1 MSGIDPAGD
10 FGGLRIG
17 GLQLALPMSALREV
31 VPCGRLERLPV
42 RAEGLLG
49 AIDLRGVLVPVLD
62 LRPLIGLAADP
73 LDWPCVVLVIHD
85 GLILGLLC
93 EGVTG
98 VFRSEGQ
105 RLNRAAQ
112 DGLMAGSLRRADDG
126 SLLSVLSPAA
136 LLALPGLP
144 RVEDPE
150 PQRQRVHDGSIGDE
164 PLASGLPMLLLL
176 CGRVPLALP
185 AMAVHATL
193 PSPQVCASVLAGS
206 GACVGVLEH
215 AGEEVPVVDL
225 PALCGLGRLERPAG
239 ALQQA
244 FLMRLEAGLV
254 AFLIDRVLDVVRVDD
269 DAVLPVPAFALP
281 RRELFEGGLA
291 IQALTD
297 EVRALL
303 PSSVQQFLVLS
314 PQGLQGHAGLQAL
327 AASGRPVAALRGVDT
342 SLAMDGAATAALQ
355 AAGQRAMVTYQLG
368 REVATPIGQIREILP
383 FGCEIAVLEVGG
395 AMLGLVAHRGRSIP
409 VMCLSRLHG
418 LPPPEVGPAVSVLV
432 VEADAGEQLGFAVPM
447 LRSIEPADWEPALP
461 ALGDSRDPLTQAI
474 HSRQLVQVGQGDS
487 RRMLQVV
494 DLQRIARALQQRVA

>member
-31 VPCGRLERLPV
+31 VPCGRLECLPV

-327 AASGRPVAALRGVDT
+327 AASTRPVTALRGADRPT
-342 SLAMDGAATAALQ
+342 DAGGSAAPLTLQ
-355 AAGQRAMVTYQLG
+355 AGQRAMVTYQLG

-494 DLQRIARALQQRVA
+494 DLQRIARALQQRAA